1 YAIAKGDVARP
12 AIRGHLAVLFG
23 STVLLYGVQ
32 LWLRRY
38 EYGLMDS
45 GQFMGAGY
53 AAIHQLGIQG
63 VIAWMLIISGA
74 LAILSALVP
83 GSESVNRKSEIG
95 NRKSSLPSTLAITGL
110 VLSVILYLGGILA
123 YPAILQVAVVN

>member
-1 YAIAKGDVARP
+1 AIYTGLQSAAAIAKVELARP

-63 VIAWMLIISGA
+63 VIAWVLIVSGG
-74 LAILSALVP
+74 LAILSALFP
-83 GSESVNRKSEIG
+83 GSESTYRKSL
-95 NRKSSLPSTLAITGL
+95 SSARSPLPTTLAITGL
-110 VLSVILYLGGILA
+110 VLSVLLYLGGILA
-123 YPAILQVAVVN
+123 